1 MIDVLSYLP
10 ARRKQT
16 ASGWIS
22 FNAVCCQHNG
32 NTADRRQRGG
42 IKISDQGWS
51 YHCFNCGYTASFII
65 GRNLSFKARKL
76 LGWLGV
82 GAEDIERINLESLKH
97 RNING
102 ILQDRQRT
110 IDALANVNFPER
122 DLPVGSYVITE
133 HHNAE
138 HWQFLQR
145 RRAPKHYPFMMQDES
160 DRLDQRASVIIPFT
174 YNNSVVGYTQRFLDD
189 RIPKYIS
196 VMPPNYVFGTDL
208 QQDNWQTVIVV
219 EGIFDA
225 ISIDGLAVLHNTVSD
240 TQAQIIRRL
249 GKEVIVVPDQDTA
262 GMALVDRALELGW
275 SVSIPDWPQGCKDV
289 NDAVIKLGKL
299 TTLMTIMQHR
309 ESSRIKIEMT
319 KKRLMKKLS

>member
-32 NTADRRQRGG
+32 NTPDRRQRGG
-42 IKISDQGWS
+42 VKPSDQGWS
-51 YHCFNCGYTASFII
+51 YHCFNCGYTASFIL

-82 GAEDIERINLESLKH
+82 GEEEIERINLESLRH

-110 IDALANVNFPER
+110 VDALANMNFPER
-122 DLPVGSYVITE
+122 ELPIGSYVITE
-133 HHNAE
+133 QNCD
-138 HWQFLQR
+138 HWKYLQQR
-145 RRAPKHYPFMMQDES
+145 QAPQHYPFMMQDDS
-160 DRLDQRASVIIPFT
+160 DRSDPRSSVIIPFT

-189 RIPKYIS
+189 RTPKYINFAP
-196 VMPPNYVFGTDL
+196 VNYVFGTDL
-208 QQDNWQTVIVV
+208 QQDNWQTTIVV

-225 ISIDGLAVLHNTVSD
+225 LSIDGLAVMHNTVSD
-240 TQAQIIRRL
+240 PQAQLIRRL
-249 GKEVIVVPDQDTA
+249 GKEVIVVPDQDPA
-262 GMALVDRALELGW
+262 GMALVDRAIELGW
-275 SVSIPDWPQGCKDV
+275 LVSMPDWPNGCKDV
-289 NDAVIKLGKL
+289 NDAVVQLGKL
-299 TTLMTIMQHR
+299 TTLMTIMQAR
-309 ESSRIKIEMT
+309 QASRIKIEMRKKQIVKQFT
-319 KKRLMKKLS
+319 K